1 MRFNRLAT
9 AAVAAVLMTPIPAVA
24 QTDGWRTIIYP
35 VHGYVPVFGADV
47 RLPGLPDPG
56 GGPDIIP
63 SAKTSGNFDG
73 AALAGVRVERARLSV
88 EGEFLWAGMSGSVD
102 NPFFD
107 LTVDTI
113 TFRLLGGFQVA
124 PALYVD
130 AGVRYFALDMTASIL
145 NFDSVTWKPGIWE
158 PVVGTTFRPQF
169 NSKLR
174 LFTQADFGWTG
185 DSRSVN
191 VKGSLEWKPL
201 SHLLLGGGWG
211 WMYMRVDGT
220 IRARDVHLSQ
230 TLNGPMLSLGI
241 PF

>member
-1 MRFNRLAT
+1 
-9 AAVAAVLMTPIPAVA
+9 
-24 QTDGWRTIIYP
+24 
-35 VHGYVPVFGADV
+35 
-47 RLPGLPDPG
+47 
-56 GGPDIIP
+56 
-63 SAKTSGNFDG
+63 
-73 AALAGVRVERARLSV
+73 
-88 EGEFLWAGMSGSVD
+88 MSGSVD

-107 LTVDTI
+107 LKVDTI
-113 TFRLLGGFQVA
+113 SFNAKGGFEVA

-130 AGVRYFALDMTASIL
+130 AGVRRFALDMTASIL
-145 NFDSVTWKPGIWE
+145 NFESVTWKPGIWE
-158 PVVGTTFRPQF
+158 PVVGTTFHPQF

-185 DSRSVN
+185 DSRSVG

-211 WMYMRVDGT
+211 WMYLRVDGT